1 MKSRLKTI
9 GSAVIVSIP
18 IFLIA
23 AIYSLSSMNAGRA
36 LTWDEFSEGLIGRTS
51 NCGGNSAAAS
61 NCRMM
66 ALDVRVESSESNDVF
81 NIQHISQDCRD
92 DLGRLSSNM
101 WTAGAKYLLR
111 SGTIR
116 TGQGT
121 HEIVVVCDTPYGNVP
136 QPTIRN
142 LHHRTLR
149 HAAGYSDGSIG
160 WLTPAEFA
168 GLNKSN
174 FCEIKNAIPTPEAA
188 SSTNSFE

>member
-9 GSAVIVSIP
+9 GSAVIISIP

-61 NCRMM
+61 NCRMI
-66 ALDVRVESSESNDVF
+66 ALDVRVEASDSDDVF
-81 NIQHISQDCRD
+81 NLEHISQNSRN
-92 DLGRLSSNM
+92 DLAHLSSNM
-101 WTAGAKYLLR
+101 WTSGAKYLLR
-111 SGTIR
+111 SGPIHI
-116 TGQGT
+116 GEGT
-121 HEIVVVCDTPYGNVP
+121 HELIVVCDTPYDNVP
-136 QPTIRN
+136 QPTIWN

-174 FCEIKNAIPTPEAA
+174 FCEIKYAIPTPEAA
-188 SSTNSFE
+188 SSANSFE